1 MDGTYVKFSILED
14 YINTLNG
21 VFQKCCQ
28 TQDDISAS
36 YNSVTLLWRD
46 KISTLTGQ
54 GLNEVGNTVMNM
66 HDALSRVLQILNTRY
81 EHLSQGY
88 AERSWNASFSPCKF
102 QVKIKLEG
110 NMDTDTI
117 NGTTVEGIK
126 SFERALDIY
135 INDTVSNVKSIRNAH
150 DAVRRGWED
159 DQYKC
164 VDDKIN
170 DFVSTMNKQLN
181 ALQQLQEWIAVRRK
195 QFEEALDITVKD

>member
-1 MDGTYVKFSILED
+1 MDGTYVKFSVLEE

-36 YNSVTLLWRD
+36 YNSVTLLWSD

-54 GLNEVGNTVMNM
+54 GLNEVGKTVMNM

-88 AERSWNASFSPCKF
+88 AERSWNASFTSCEF

-126 SFERALDIY
+126 SFERALDTY
-135 INDTVSNVKSIRNAH
+135 IENTVENVSKIRSAHDTVH
-150 DAVRRGWED
+150 DGWRDE
-159 DQYKC
+159 QY
-164 VDDKIN
+164 DRTNDKIN
-170 DFVSTMNKQLN
+170 DFIGTMNKQLN
-181 ALQQLQEWIAVRRK
+181 ALKTLQGWIAERRK
-195 QFEEALDITVKD
+195 QFEEALDITVND

>member
-1 MDGTYVKFSILED
+1 
-14 YINTLNG
+14 
-21 VFQKCCQ
+21 
-28 TQDDISAS
+28 
-36 YNSVTLLWRD
+36 
-46 KISTLTGQ
+46 
-54 GLNEVGNTVMNM
+54 
-66 HDALSRVLQILNTRY
+66 
-81 EHLSQGY
+81 
-88 AERSWNASFSPCKF
+88 
-102 QVKIKLEG
+102 
-110 NMDTDTI
+110 MDTDTI

>member
-1 MDGTYVKFSILED
+1 MNGTYVKFSVLEE

-36 YNSVTLLWRD
+36 YNSVTLLWCD

-54 GLNEVGNTVMNM
+54 GLNEVGKTVMNM
-66 HDALSRVLQILNTRY
+66 HDALSHVLHTLNARY

-88 AERSWNASFSPCKF
+88 AERSWNASFSPCEF

-126 SFERALDIY
+126 SFERALDTY
-135 INDTVSNVKSIRNAH
+135 IENTVENVSKIRNAH
-150 DAVRRGWED
+150 DAVHDGWRDE
-159 DQYKC
+159 QY
-164 VDDKIN
+164 DRTNDKIN
-170 DFVSTMNKQLN
+170 DFVGTMNKQLN
-181 ALQQLQEWIAVRRK
+181 ALKALQGWIAERRK
-195 QFEEALDITVKD
+195 QFEEAQNITIND

>member
-36 YNSVTLLWRD
+36 YNSVTLLWSD

-54 GLNEVGNTVMNM
+54 GLNEVGKTVMNM
-66 HDALSRVLQILNTRY
+66 HDTLSRVLQILNTRY
-81 EHLSQGY
+81 EHMSQGY
-88 AERSWNASFSPCKF
+88 AERSWNASFTPCEF

-126 SFERALDIY
+126 SFERALDTY
-135 INDTVSNVKSIRNAH
+135 IESTVENVSKIRSAH
-150 DAVRRGWED
+150 DNVHNGWRDE
-159 DQYKC
+159 QY
-164 VDDKIN
+164 DRTNDKIN
-170 DFVSTMNKQLN
+170 DFIGTMNKQLN
-181 ALQQLQEWIAVRRK
+181 ALKALQGWISERRR
-195 QFEEALDITVKD
+195 QFEEALNITVND